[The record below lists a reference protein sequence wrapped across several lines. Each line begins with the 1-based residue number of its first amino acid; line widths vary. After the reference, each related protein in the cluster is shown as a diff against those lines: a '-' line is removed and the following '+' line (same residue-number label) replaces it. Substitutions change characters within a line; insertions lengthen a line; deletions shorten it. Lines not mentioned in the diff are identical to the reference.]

1 MEHDD
6 ASCAP
11 ANQGASPHRSVLT
24 AGLTRRL
31 AAVRLTFRHRL
42 ILGLVALGTVPLAA
56 ALVALSLYVRSTAS
70 LAGPR
75 AAVDSIAAS
84 GRAVIAALDTTALDD
99 STRALVRRHAE
110 QMAVGTRLTRRAEAL
125 SRAEAAV
132 VGTLVLL
139 AAALLVGLSVVF
151 VRSWA
156 AQVSAPVEELVDWT
170 RRIQRGEPLPPGR
183 SEPVAPE
190 LATLRNAL
198 RDMAAALE
206 EARRQEI
213 ERERLQ
219 AFRETARRVAHEM
232 RGPLTAAQ
240 LALGRLAKPADPN
253 SVQARRVL
261 EEETERLKRMADEF
275 AAFGRLPE
283 GPESDIDVTE
293 MIESVLTATVPPE
306 CPVGRSLEPGLVIRG
321 RYEALRR
328 AVQNVVRNAVQATD
342 GRGIAVSAGRDGAR
356 VVCVVRDYGAGIPA
370 ELRRRLFQP
379 YVTTKPQGTG
389 LGLAIAHQAV
399 TAHGGTLTAE
409 DAPGGGTT
417 LVCTFPA
424 A

>member
-1 MEHDD
+1 M
-6 ASCAP
+6 
-11 ANQGASPHRSVLT
+11 
-24 AGLTRRL
+24 
-31 AAVRLTFRHRL
+31 
-42 ILGLVALGTVPLAA
+42 
-56 ALVALSLYVRSTAS
+56 LSAD
-70 LAGPR
+70 G
-75 AAVDSIAAS
+75 D
-84 GRAVIAALDTTALDD
+84 
-99 STRALVRRHAE
+99 
-110 QMAVGTRLTRRAEAL
+110 EA
-125 SRAEAAV
+125 
-132 VGTLVLL
+132 
-139 AAALLVGLSVVF
+139 
-151 VRSWA
+151 
-156 AQVSAPVEELVDWT
+156 
-170 RRIQRGEPLPPGR
+170 
-183 SEPVAPE
+183 
-190 LATLRNAL
+190 
-198 RDMAAALE
+198 
-206 EARRQEI
+206 
-213 ERERLQ
+213 
-219 AFRETARRVAHEM
+219 H
-232 RGPLTAAQ
+232 
-240 LALGRLAKPADPN
+240 
-253 SVQARRVL
+253 RVL

>member
-1 MEHDD
+1 M
-6 ASCAP
+6 
-11 ANQGASPHRSVLT
+11 
-24 AGLTRRL
+24 
-31 AAVRLTFRHRL
+31 RLTFRHRL
-42 ILGLVALGTVPLAA
+42 FLGLIALGTVPLAA
-56 ALVALSLYVRSTAS
+56 ALVALALYVRSTAS

-75 AAVDSIAAS
+75 AAVDDIAAS
-84 GRAVIAALDTTALDD
+84 GRAVIEALDTTALDD
-99 STRALVRRHAE
+99 SARALVRRHE
-110 QMAVGTRLTRRAEAL
+110 GQMAVAARLTRRAELL
-125 SRAEAAV
+125 SRAGATAL
-132 VGTLVLL
+132 GILVLF
-139 AAALLVGLSVVF
+139 AAALLVGLSVIF

-170 RRIQRGEPLPPGR
+170 RRIQQGEPLPPGKSKR
-183 SEPVAPE
+183 VAPE
-190 LATLRNAL
+190 LMALQDAL
-198 RDMAAALE
+198 REMAAALE

-232 RGPLTAAQ
+232 RGPLTATQ
-240 LALGRLAKPADPN
+240 LALGRLAADADAN
-253 SVQARRVL
+253 SEAARRVL
-261 EEETERLKRMADEF
+261 VEETERLKAMAGEF

-283 GPESDIDVTE
+283 GPESNIDVTE
-293 MIESVLTATVPPE
+293 MVESVLTATVPPE

-342 GRGIAVSAGRDGAR
+342 GRGIAVSAAREGAH
-356 VVCVVRDYGAGIPA
+356 VVCAVRDHGAGIPA

-399 TAHGGTLTAE
+399 AAHGGTLTAE
-409 DAPGGGTT
+409 DTPEGGATF
-417 LVCTFPA
+417 VFTFPA